1 MLPIIICSFIIFN
14 AGFRLA
20 SILRNLNVEPG
31 PLFTAFF
38 SLHLAIN
45 VSVGLDIICKVD
57 LAVAVVVVV
66 LVVDF
71 DLSLMGDDE
80 DGDDD

>member
-1 MLPIIICSFIIFN
+1 M
-14 AGFRLA
+14 A

-57 LAVAVVVVV
+57 LAVAVVVV

-71 DLSLMGDDE
+71 DLNLMGDDE
-80 DGDDD
+80 DGNDEDGDDD

>member
-1 MLPIIICSFIIFN
+1 M
-14 AGFRLA
+14 A

-31 PLFTAFF
+31 PLFTALF
-38 SLHLAIN
+38 SLHLAIK

-57 LAVAVVVVV
+57 LAVVVVLVVVAVVVVVV

-71 DLSLMGDDE
+71 DLSLTGDDK
-80 DGDDD
+80 DGDD

>member
-1 MLPIIICSFIIFN
+1 M
-14 AGFRLA
+14 A

-31 PLFTAFF
+31 PLFTVLF
-38 SLHLAIN
+38 SLHLAIK

-57 LAVAVVVVV
+57 FAAVVVVVV

-71 DLSLMGDDE
+71 DLSLTGGDDK
-80 DGDDD
+80 DGDD